1 MQIAQSIKENITIL
15 HCAEMLGYHP
25 VQRRGNKLSW
35 TLKEHDSLVINLNS
49 DGQQRFVWN
58 SQRMYGSVIDFYMAM
73 TATSSAQAIQA
84 LGNIL
89 KNKSIP
95 AWDTIKKNEQQQ
107 YPSTENTP
115 QELQLPNKSEQG
127 YKRVFAYL
135 CKTRGINSEL
145 VSELVRTQRVYQD
158 IRGNAVFVG
167 CNPKTNQ
174 AEYANVRGTLT
185 DKQYRGDVS
194 GSKKAVGFHFGLYTE
209 NPPTKLFVCEAPIDA
224 MSVASILINHRW
236 SIDKYGFLS
245 LGGTATTAL
254 EFHLKQNP
262 QIDTI
267 YLCQDND
274 DAGNYSRLKAH
285 EKLRELGFEGKIVD
299 KPPTQKDFNEDLL
312 KLRDLN
318 RVIHQTNF
326 QQVTQ
331 THTLNISQ

>member
-115 QELQLPNKSEQG
+115 QKLQLPNKSEQG

-194 GSKKAVGFHFGLYTE
+194 GSKKAVGFHFGLYTD
-209 NPPTKLFVCEAPIDA
+209 NPPKKLFVCEAPIDA
-224 MSVASILINHRW
+224 MSVASILINYNRT
-236 SIDKYGFLS
+236 IDKYGFLS
-245 LGGTATTAL
+245 LGGTSTSAL